1 MWLAAGSGSEA
12 LGVKKFVFVVLM
24 LLVGAGWAGFHAPEL
39 LPQAQRLA
47 DDALSH
53 FERDD
58 GAIHVEG
65 SGAALPDVKK
75 AASAFDGLTQEKLG
89 AVRHHSVR
97 VFVAASD
104 ADYRRIL
111 KEEFSLSDEE
121 AQEVAAISGGWSGGR
136 LHVTAVNAKAGVMD
150 SHSDRYATTAH
161 ELFHQLQY
169 ELSRG
174 RDTDKEAL
182 FWLEEGSA
190 DYVGAMMAEHLGGR
204 KLARWQNDVL
214 DDLLGAPHAARPDQ
228 LIHLEFAE
236 RKAIMAKEYHAYEM
250 ADMMTVQLLARFPE
264 EQRGQR
270 LAAYFTA
277 LGEGKSGEEAF
288 AQTFGLTLDDF
299 LQEFAAW
306 WQAQKSEPAKIQ
318 IEACEGVT
326 DGQVDSYAAEAE
338 AVQSLLQR
346 RFGQTLRG
354 SYTLVLA
361 SGKEELAQAV
371 SARSD
376 MTSDEARKNVG
387 ESLWLE
393 NGSTVFLD
401 AAALDSRRQQI
412 FSMGVMLTRV
422 MEAQAMGGTEQEVAW
437 LARGTAYLIGTLRL
451 SEEGLGSFEDY
462 RRSWLSVLQEKGRF
476 PDGADLTS
484 PESYDRAV
492 ASFGDESCS
501 LVAELTAHDLLARR
515 GWGSFAKWMRATSLA
530 GGDGEKAF
538 RSTYGEGASAYASA
552 ASARL
557 LREVQD
563 MYTR

>member
-1 MWLAAGSGSEA
+1 MWLASGSGSEA
-12 LGVKKFVFVVLM
+12 LGLKKFVFVVLM

-318 IEACEGVT
+318 IEAYEGVT

-451 SEEGLGSFEDY
+451 EQEGLGSLQDY

-476 PDGADLTS
+476 PDGADLTV
-484 PESYDRAV
+484 PKSYEQAV

-552 ASARL
+552 ASTRL

>member
-1 MWLAAGSGSEA
+1 M
-12 LGVKKFVFVVLM
+12 KKFVFVVLM

-97 VFVAASD
+97 VFVATSD

-214 DDLLGAPHAARPDQ
+214 DNLLGAPHAARPDQ

-318 IEACEGVT
+318 IEACEGVA

-371 SARSD
+371 RSSAEECRR
-376 MTSDEARKNVG
+376 EPLARERQHG
-387 ESLWLE
+387 LPRC
-393 NGSTVFLD
+393 GSTRLAPPAD
-401 AAALDSRRQQI
+401 LQYGRHDHARH
-412 FSMGVMLTRV
+412 
-422 MEAQAMGGTEQEVAW
+422 GGTGHGRHRAGSR
-437 LARGTAYLIGTLRL
+437 LACARHGLSHRHAAPQRGRARQLRGLPLQLAQCAPGEGTLPRWRRL
-451 SEEGLGSFEDY
+451 
-462 RRSWLSVLQEKGRF
+462 
-476 PDGADLTS
+476 
-484 PESYDRAV
+484 DRAEIV
-492 ASFGDESCS
+492 
-501 LVAELTAHDLLARR
+501 
-515 GWGSFAKWMRATSLA
+515 
-530 GGDGEKAF
+530 
-538 RSTYGEGASAYASA
+538 
-552 ASARL
+552 
-557 LREVQD
+557 
-563 MYTR
+563 